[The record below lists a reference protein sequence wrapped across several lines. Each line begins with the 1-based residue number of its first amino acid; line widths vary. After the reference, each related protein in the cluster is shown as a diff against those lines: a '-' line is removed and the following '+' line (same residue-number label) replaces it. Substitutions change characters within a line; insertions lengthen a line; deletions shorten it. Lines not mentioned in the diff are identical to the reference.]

1 MFRRSNLNSEEINE
15 KNKLI
20 EQVVTDYYL
29 YMDYMTKTL
38 TELESAAFAPTKIGN
53 EFEVNPKVIGKISS
67 KDKQSVLVN
76 TMKRF
81 KKAYMDIDMLDSYYT
96 NLMAKRKALIE
107 SIDNLQHFYI
117 YTKTETKQKNKIKQ
131 LKKSIVKVP
140 FQLEKPLLNLKG
152 AKTRIDAFT
161 DYENQDF
168 NQVEYLLKK
177 DNDGQYMLNND
188 GYYEIDKEY
197 FTTRFYKT
205 IGNIKSIIK
214 EQRKKTSKINRAHKN
229 EKQLSNYL
237 KFH

>member
-117 YTKTETKQKNKIKQ
+117 YTKTETKQKNKIMQ

-140 FQLEKPLLNLKG
+140 FEAKEPLRNLKG
-152 AKTRIDAFT
+152 AKNRIDAFT
-161 DYENQDF
+161 DHDTEDF

-177 DNDGQYMLNND
+177 DNDGQYILNND
-188 GYYEIDKEY
+188 GNYEINKEY

-205 IGNIKSIIK
+205 KGNIESIIK
-214 EQRKKTSKINRAHKN
+214 EQRKKFTKINRAHKN
-229 EKQLSNYL
+229 KKQLSNYL